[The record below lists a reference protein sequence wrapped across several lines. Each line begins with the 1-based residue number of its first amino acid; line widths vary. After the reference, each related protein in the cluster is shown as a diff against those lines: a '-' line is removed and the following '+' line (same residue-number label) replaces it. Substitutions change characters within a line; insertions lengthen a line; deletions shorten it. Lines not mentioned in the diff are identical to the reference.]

1 MVRFMQQAHSS
12 TKIKFSVK
20 THDKY
25 ILNMF
30 VSSTLHL
37 LYLSFHHSYQYFFYL
52 HFCFIFF
59 SLFFYFFLSSK
70 SQSMWVTRWPP
81 VSMCLRTCASV
92 LVFILLFLYTV
103 RISHR
108 FNLSSLC
115 PHSPIVPP
123 ASDLTYC
130 LVLGC
135 TTVVFNRVSLSLH
148 WLLLSLA
155 SY

>member
-1 MVRFMQQAHSS
+1 
-12 TKIKFSVK
+12 
-20 THDKY
+20 
-25 ILNMF
+25 
-30 VSSTLHL
+30 
-37 LYLSFHHSYQYFFYL
+37 
-52 HFCFIFF
+52 
-59 SLFFYFFLSSK
+59 
-70 SQSMWVTRWPP
+70 MWVTRRPP

-108 FNLSSLC
+108 FKLSSLC

-155 SY
+155 TSDIYSVNTGVTRDLLPIQQRLYRMFII